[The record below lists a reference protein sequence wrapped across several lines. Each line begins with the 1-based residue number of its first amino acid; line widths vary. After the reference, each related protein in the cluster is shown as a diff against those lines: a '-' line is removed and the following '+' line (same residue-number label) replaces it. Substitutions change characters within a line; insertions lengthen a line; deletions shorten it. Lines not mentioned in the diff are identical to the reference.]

1 MKYTQHNFAFNQD
14 GSFILS
20 VDYVSYIDESMLSS
34 NLLAGDTMLNLVY
47 PNLKK
52 RSKDEE
58 QNNNHANLIVMQPS
72 LPAKSIPSPPE
83 VKPHEHILGPGGT
96 QWIYN

>member
-1 MKYTQHNFAFNQD
+1 MDSNATLLISALAIGIFM
-14 GSFILS
+14 FIVIALPK
-20 VDYVSYIDESMLSS
+20 IFGDE
-34 NLLAGDTMLNLVY
+34 
-47 PNLKK
+47 K
-52 RSKDEE
+52 RTKDEE
-58 QNNNHANLIVMQPS
+58 KNNNHANLIVMQPS